1 MAHSLRIQFI
11 MTGREFV
18 FSCFLFFIFFSS
30 VAQTPDSVN
39 KNHSDTAKVKVKYL
53 VFDDGDSIPLV
64 NLPYVEVVDF
74 KNPLV
79 VDNMKRYLK
88 LRRDVIRAYPYA
100 KLAVAT
106 LNSMNDSLE
115 KIPKQRLRKKYI
127 KKSEAELKLKFED
140 ELKKLT
146 VNQGKILI
154 KLIDRETG
162 DTSYEIVK
170 EMRGTFEAF
179 FWQTMAKFFGSSLKS
194 EYDPNGEDQVME
206 SIVQGIERGEIPV
219 TKKK

>member
-1 MAHSLRIQFI
+1 MIRRKFFFSYFLL
-11 MTGREFV
+11 FV
-18 FSCFLFFIFFSS
+18 FFSS
-30 VAQTPDSVN
+30 VAQKPDSVN
-39 KNHSDTAKVKVKYL
+39 KNHNDTAKVQVKYL

-74 KNPLV
+74 KNPMV

-106 LNSMNDSLE
+106 LKTMNDSLE
-115 KIPKQRLRKKYI
+115 KISKQRLRKKYI
-127 KKSEAELKLKFED
+127 KKSEEELKLKFEA

-154 KLIDRETG
+154 KLINRETG

-170 EMRGTFEAF
+170 EMRGTFAAF
-179 FWQTMAKFFGSSLKS
+179 FWQTMAKFFDSNLKT

-206 SIVQGIERGEIPV
+206 SIVQAIERGEIPV
-219 TKKK
+219 AKKN

>member
-1 MAHSLRIQFI
+1 MSIQFVMI
-11 MTGREFV
+11 TRKLV
-18 FSCFLFFIFFSS
+18 FSSLLFNILFSA
-30 VAQTPDSVN
+30 VAQKTDSAY
-39 KNHSDTAKVKVKYL
+39 KNHNDTAKVQVKYL

-64 NLPYVEVVDF
+64 NLPYVDVVDY

-106 LNSMNDSLE
+106 LKIMNDSLE

-127 KKSEAELKLKFED
+127 KKSEAELKLKFEA

-146 VNQGKILI
+146 INQGKILI

-170 EMRGTFEAF
+170 EMRGPFEAF

-194 EYDPNGEDQVME
+194 EYDPNGEDQVIE
-206 SIVQGIERGEIPV
+206 SIVQAIERGEIPLI
-219 TKKK
+219 KKK